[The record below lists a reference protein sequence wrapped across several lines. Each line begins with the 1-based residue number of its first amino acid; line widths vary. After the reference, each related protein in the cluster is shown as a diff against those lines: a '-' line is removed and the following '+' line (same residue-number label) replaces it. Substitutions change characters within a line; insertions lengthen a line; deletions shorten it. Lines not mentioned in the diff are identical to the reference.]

1 MKQELS
7 KQYVHDIVAS
17 VVASIVGQESNP
29 HAQHSQGCFLFDS
42 MDDCVEAAQNA
53 FEQSREMS
61 LMKRREI
68 VEAMR
73 VAARSNAELLAKAA
87 YEETGYGSVA
97 HKVLKCR
104 LAADK
109 TPGVEDI
116 CVKSDAGD
124 DGLTL
129 TMQVPFGV
137 VGAITPSTNPVAT
150 VVNNAIGM
158 VAAGNTV
165 VFAPHPAA
173 KACTKL
179 AISILN
185 SAIVGAGAPAPMLY
199 CVKEPDIKSSQRLME
214 HPVVRLLAV
223 TGGEAIVNIAM
234 RTGKKVIAAGPG
246 NPPVIVDETA
256 DIQRSA
262 KDIVD
267 GASFENNILCIAEKE
282 VFVVESVG
290 NALVKAMTEAG
301 AQLITPDQVENL
313 IKTILIYSDGKY
325 TINRKFVGRDAQTLL
340 NAAGIPLV
348 GQPRLITAIVRKD
361 HPLVTTEMLMPVLPV
376 VYVRDVDEA
385 IRLAVEAEGGCHH
398 SAHMHSRNVDHLA
411 RAARAL
417 DTTIF
422 VKNAPSYAGVGF
434 GGEGYCTFTIA
445 TPTGEGLT
453 SARCFT
459 RSRRCVL
466 GGEFQLI

>member
-1 MKQELS
+1 MKQEIS
-7 KQYVHDIVAS
+7 KQYISDIVAS
-17 VVASIVGQESNP
+17 VMASLSGENAGYQC
-29 HAQHSQGCFLFDS
+29 ARGCFLFDS
-42 MDDCVEAAQNA
+42 MDDCITAAQNA
-53 FEQSREMS
+53 AAQNAQMS
-61 LMKRREI
+61 LAQRRDI

-87 YEETGYGSVA
+87 YDETGYGSVA

-109 TPGVEDI
+109 TPGVEDLM
-116 CVKSDAGD
+116 VKTDAGD

-150 VVNNAIGM
+150 VINNAIGM
-158 VAAGNTV
+158 VAAGNAV

-185 SAIVGAGAPAPMLY
+185 GAVVEAGAPTPLLY
-199 CVKEPDIKSSQRLME
+199 CVKEPDIRSSQRLME
-214 HPVVRLLAV
+214 HPAVRLLAV

-290 NALVKAMTEAG
+290 NALVKGMTESG
-301 AQLITPDQVENL
+301 AQLITPEQAESL
-313 IKTILIYSDGKY
+313 IKTVLVHSGGKY
-325 TINRKFVGRDAQTLL
+325 TINRKFVGKDAAALL
-340 NAAGIPLV
+340 RAAGIPLV
-348 GQPRLITAIVRKD
+348 GQPRLITAIVCKD
-361 HPLVTTEMLMPVLPV
+361 HPFVTTEMLMPILPV
-376 VYVRDVDEA
+376 VYVRNVDEA

-398 SAHMHSRNVDHLA
+398 SAHMHSTNVDHLA

-434 GGEGYCTFTIA
+434 GGEGHCTFTIA

-453 SARCFT
+453 SAKCFT

-466 GGEFQLI
+466 GGAFQIL